1 MFIEDESTTK
11 SDKEEFNKQ
20 IDIILNQHEC
30 LYKVFPKKEDDNII
44 VTFSGKNLN
53 AYGNSKKSGSDGLQE
68 AMLMALYRALEG
80 KRKKICQDY
89 GQILIEQCKI
99 EAVSFEKTDAN
110 FRIRGFL
117 QNDKKSNYSLN
128 NISYLITLKD
138 WWGYYPEIL
147 ANAGIGQTFLNYQ
160 SESSSGA
167 KFKASVTS
175 LDFAK
180 TYVIEGKPKETLN
193 KFRSIIMDV
202 LPIKS
207 KSGEW
212 FLIPGVGIVFPN
224 IIPIPLI
231 YQGELDVSSQYGNFS
246 TK

>member
-1 MFIEDESTTK
+1 
-11 SDKEEFNKQ
+11 
-20 IDIILNQHEC
+20 
-30 LYKVFPKKEDDNII
+30 
-44 VTFSGKNLN
+44 
-53 AYGNSKKSGSDGLQE
+53 GSDGLQE

-147 ANAGIGQTFLNYQ
+147 ANTGIGQTFLNY
-160 SESSSGA
+160 
-167 KFKASVTS
+167 
-175 LDFAK
+175 
-180 TYVIEGKPKETLN
+180 
-193 KFRSIIMDV
+193 
-202 LPIKS
+202 
-207 KSGEW
+207 
-212 FLIPGVGIVFPN
+212 
-224 IIPIPLI
+224 
-231 YQGELDVSSQYGNFS
+231 
-246 TK
+246 